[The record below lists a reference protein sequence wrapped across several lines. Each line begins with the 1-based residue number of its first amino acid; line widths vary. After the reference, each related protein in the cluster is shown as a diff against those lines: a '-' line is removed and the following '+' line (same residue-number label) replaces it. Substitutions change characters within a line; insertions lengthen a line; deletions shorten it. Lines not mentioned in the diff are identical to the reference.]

1 MKQSSDDDKQHHK
14 TAGPEPRTAAGQ
26 KPEVSRDDKNTLRII
41 HACGMTNT
49 DPISAMSKIFSESEI
64 EERIK
69 SLVRRGLITED
80 VTVTEDGRAAL
91 TVVLTGGV
99 FDIIHHGHVHMLEAA
114 RSLGDMLVV
123 VVASDSTA
131 RRSKRK
137 APLRHDEEIR
147 QYLVSMIRTV
157 DACVIGAEG
166 SIFDTVK
173 AIRPDVIALGY
184 DQAHRKEDIKDGCSK
199 LGLDVEIVRIESPMP
214 DVSSSDLKDNLEDL

>member
-1 MKQSSDDDKQHHK
+1 MKQSSDDDKQHYK
-14 TAGPEPRTAAGQ
+14 TAGPKPRTDTGQ
-26 KPEVSRDDKNTLRII
+26 KSEISRDDKSTLRII
-41 HACGMTNT
+41 HACSMTMT
-49 DPISAMSKIFSESEI
+49 DPRYAMSEIFSESET

-80 VTVTEDGRAAL
+80 IEVTGAGRAAL

-137 APLRHDEEIR
+137 APLRHAEDIR

-184 DQAHRKEDIKDGCSK
+184 DQAHRKEDIKNGCSK

>member
-1 MKQSSDDDKQHHK
+1 MKQSSDDDKKHYK

-26 KPEVSRDDKNTLRII
+26 KSEVSRDDKNTLRII

-49 DPISAMSKIFSESEI
+49 DPISAMSEIFSESEI

-69 SLVRRGLITED
+69 SLARQDLITED

-99 FDIIHHGHVHMLEAA
+99 FDIIHHGHVHMLDAA

-131 RRSKRK
+131 RSSKRK

-184 DQAHRKEDIKDGCSK
+184 DQAHRKEDIENGCRK

>member
-1 MKQSSDDDKQHHK
+1 MKQSSDDDKQHYK
-14 TAGPEPRTAAGQ
+14 TAGPGPRTVAGQ
-26 KPEVSRDDKNTLRII
+26 KPEISQYDKNTLRII
-41 HACGMTNT
+41 HACSMTNT
-49 DPISAMSKIFSESEI
+49 DPLAAMSKIFSESET
-64 EERIK
+64 EERIR
-69 SLVRRGLITED
+69 SLVQQNLITED
-80 VTVTEDGRAAL
+80 ARVTGDGRAAL

-99 FDIIHHGHVHMLEAA
+99 FDIIHHGHVHMLDAA

-131 RRSKRK
+131 RKSKRK

-173 AIRPDVIALGY
+173 EIRPDVIALGY

-214 DVSSSDLKDNLEDL
+214 DVSSSNLKNNLEDL